1 MIKPSIMHH
10 AWRGVQNRILSFFT
24 VVGHEIVSK
33 GKLQSLKNAVPDAL
47 RWKNASDI
55 EVVLR
60 KKNIYRILYEFQ

>member
-1 MIKPSIMHH
+1 M
-10 AWRGVQNRILSFFT
+10 
-24 VVGHEIVSK
+24 GHEIVSK